1 MYLLQNDI
9 NTEWSVCKRWSIV
22 VSINPET
29 PKKKNINGNGNGNVE
44 EIRQVGRRKRLLL
57 DPDPTGRAIAFR
69 DRISHQIQEKI
80 RRSSRTL
87 VLQFFGVFPIFHLSN
102 QLSTVAVKSSPL

>member
-1 MYLLQNDI
+1 MYFAKNDI

-29 PKKKNINGNGNGNVE
+29 PKKNINGNGNVE

-87 VLQFFGVFPIFHLSN
+87 VLQFFGVFPIFHFSN
-102 QLSTVAVKSSPL
+102 QFSTVAVKSSPL